1 MYSIISFSF
10 CIYTILLTPPA
21 PLYCAGAPKTA
32 CRAKNR
38 HARRGEN
45 LRQAPAFFQRAAALE
60 KNDARFKKIVALFE
74 KIDALFEKIDVTFE
88 NFGAASFS
96 KLYILYFYLFIL
108 PLHAQIL

>member
-32 CRAKNR
+32 CRAKNK

-60 KNDARFKKIVALFE
+60 KNDARFE